1 GQSSKSIG
9 VGMAHSVSAVE
20 AAGRTRVVVNLV
32 RTVPYDMNLQGNS
45 LFITLGSGA
54 AMEEAAAAAA
64 SPAAGRT
71 GGASISNVDFRRG
84 DQGEGRVI
92 VTLSDPSVPVNM
104 TQEGGQIVVDF
115 IGTNLPSEY
124 DRRLD
129 VVDFA
134 TPVKEIDTRA
144 YAGGT

>member
-1 GQSSKSIG
+1 
-9 VGMAHSVSAVE
+9 
-20 AAGRTRVVVNLV
+20 
-32 RTVPYDMNLQGNS
+32 
-45 LFITLGSGA
+45 
-54 AMEEAAAAAA
+54 
-64 SPAAGRT
+64 
-71 GGASISNVDFRRG
+71 
-84 DQGEGRVI
+84 GRVI

-115 IGTNLPSEY
+115 IGTTLPSDL

-144 YAGGT
+144 GTGGARMRISTTTEQYDHIAYQSDDRFTVEVRPLSKEEQEQLKREKFGYTGERLSLNFQDIEVRAVLQLIADFTGLNLVASDKIGRAHV